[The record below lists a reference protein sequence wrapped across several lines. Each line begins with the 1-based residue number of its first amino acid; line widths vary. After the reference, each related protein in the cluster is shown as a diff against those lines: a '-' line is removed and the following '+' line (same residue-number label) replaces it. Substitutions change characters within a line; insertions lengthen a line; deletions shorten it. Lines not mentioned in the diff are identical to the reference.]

1 MAKKRNETPTEDDPA
16 RPDGEDSINRQAADR
31 TDEQL
36 VTAMVDAACPDGSAF
51 KRVGAEQRAR
61 ELLAMLRAVDLI

>member
-1 MAKKRNETPTEDDPA
+1 MVKKKPEATEGPGVEEM
-16 RPDGEDSINRQAADR
+16 RPEPADR

-36 VTAMVDAACPDGSAF
+36 VAAMVDAACSDGSTF
-51 KRVGAEQRAR
+51 KRIGAEQRAR